1 MSVKC
6 SEEFKKSLTT
16 VRTSELNQI
25 ELKISVFPIA
35 IGRDFE
41 KDSKY
46 GQEARR
52 NMERIKGKVTIEP
65 IYLTNYDRLAQV
77 NLRSK

>member
-1 MSVKC
+1 MSL
-6 SEEFKKSLTT
+6 FL
-16 VRTSELNQI
+16 
-25 ELKISVFPIA
+25 VFPIA

-41 KDSKY
+41 KDSHY

-65 IYLTNYDRLAQV
+65 IYLTNYDRLSQV
-77 NLRSK
+77 R